1 MKLTNYKSI
10 NQQTGK
16 GIFTSL
22 LIPLIGSM
30 IPSLI
35 SGKGCNDNFFEELNN
50 LDNYS
55 MSNLKIDEILKNN
68 ESSIGTFS
76 KYNVPILKNNQSTIV
91 NLDDSLG
98 KGTHW
103 ISYRKIGNKIF
114 YFDSYGVAYIPDII
128 KNQYPNHKFIC
139 NIYRIQSID
148 SVQCGRFCILFVKS
162 NIKNENDYN
171 NFLLQFEKNN
181 FLKNDI

>member
-35 SGKGCNDNFFEELNN
+35 GKGCKDNFFEELNN
-50 LDNYS
+50 VNNYP
-55 MSNLKIDEILKNN
+55 MSNLKIDDILKNN
-68 ESSIGTFS
+68 VNYIGTFS
-76 KYNVPILKNNQSTIV
+76 KDNVPHLKNNQSTII
-91 NLDDSLG
+91 NLQDSDKSG
-98 KGTHW
+98 SHW
-103 ISYRKIGNKIF
+103 VSYKKIGNKIF

-128 KNQYPNHKFIC
+128 TKQYSNHKFIS
-139 NIYRIQSID
+139 NIYRIQSMD
-148 SVQCGRFCILFVKS
+148 SNQCGRFCILFVKS
-162 NIKNENDYN
+162 NIKNENNYN
-171 NFLLQFEKNN
+171 NFLLKFEKNN
-181 FLKNDI
+181 F

>member
-1 MKLTNYKSI
+1 MKLSNYRSI

-35 SGKGCNDNFFEELNN
+35 GKGCKDDFFEELNN
-50 LDNYS
+50 LDNYP
-55 MSNLKIDEILKNN
+55 MSNLKIDDILKNN
-68 ESSIGTFS
+68 VNYIRTYS
-76 KYNVPILKNNQSTIV
+76 KDNVPILKNNESTIV
-91 NLDDSLG
+91 NLDYSLG

-103 ISYRKIGNKIF
+103 ISHKKINDKIF

-128 KNQYPNHKFIC
+128 KNQYPKHKFIC
-139 NIYRIQSID
+139 NIYRIQSMD
-148 SVQCGRFCILFVKS
+148 SNQCGRFCILFVKAD
-162 NIKNENDYN
+162 IKNENDYN

-181 FLKNDI
+181 FLKDYI

>member
-1 MKLTNYKSI
+1 
-10 NQQTGK
+10 
-16 GIFTSL
+16 
-22 LIPLIGSM
+22 M
-30 IPSLI
+30 II
-35 SGKGCNDNFFEELNN
+35 FFEELNN
-50 LDNYS
+50 LDNYP

-68 ESSIGTFS
+68 ESYIGTFS
-76 KYNVPILKNNQSTIV
+76 KDNVPILKNNQSTIV

-103 ISYRKIGNKIF
+103 ISYRKIDNKIF
-114 YFDSYGVAYIPDII
+114 YFDSYGVANIPDII

-148 SVQCGRFCILFVKS
+148 SVLCGRFCILFVKS

-181 FLKNDI
+181 FLKNDL